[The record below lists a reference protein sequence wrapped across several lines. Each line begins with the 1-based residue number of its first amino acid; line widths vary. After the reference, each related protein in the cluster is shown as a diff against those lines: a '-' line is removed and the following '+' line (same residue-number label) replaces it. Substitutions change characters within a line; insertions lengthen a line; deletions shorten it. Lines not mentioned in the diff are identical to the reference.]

1 MKQCKR
7 REEFTN
13 WKDDIKIDF
22 GKWVVSQVDVT
33 APGSCFTSAVLLASL
48 NFRVLLAVLYL
59 RRLCIEQGWPSRPAL
74 GAAF

>member
-22 GKWVVSQVDVT
+22 GKWVVSQVT
-33 APGSCFTSAVLLASL
+33 APGSCFTSDVLLASL
-48 NFRVLLAVLYL
+48 NFRVLLGVLYVAVML
-59 RRLCIEQGWPSRPAL
+59 
-74 GAAF
+74 AASLFRTGVAK